1 MSRDVQLAFTCSHVI
16 GEERVSLGT
25 DRRTL
30 YPAKPISGPTLVQ
43 VRVNDD
49 AIVSPFTGLVTPA
62 TMRSYRREPY
72 KITTATRT
80 LVLTTGAG
88 AATVNFSSGYL
99 SAAQVSATL
108 TAAVR
113 GLVVVSSPNGYI
125 TLTDTATPGPTSR
138 IQLTGSALEPLGF
151 DQQSGD
157 RGKTVI
163 PPWRLYSRTA
173 VNPEDAVDSLGY
185 YIGFDSVVK
194 QEAFFTVTY
203 PVAPYLCLRCRAT
216 EVENDY
222 RFDPQGEALVVQDEN
237 LLYQMCLKMIL
248 TELGSNIYHT
258 WYGSD
263 LVSRIGSKVLGGTA
277 IGIRQSV
284 SQALTNLQNLQN
296 AQSKYQ
302 RVTAKER
309 LFSVDNIAVAPS
321 PNDPTTFLI
330 EVDVRNY
337 SSEPVTISI
346 VYSAPG
352 TFALP
357 GTNRLS
363 LGNY

>member
-1 MSRDVQLAFTCSHVI
+1 MSRDICLAYPCPHII
-16 GEERVSLGT
+16 GEERVTLGD

-30 YPAKPISGPTLVQ
+30 YTSKPIAGPTLVV
-43 VRVNDD
+43 VRANDGTP
-49 AIVSPFTGLVTPA
+49 VSPYTGLVTPA
-62 TMRSYRREPY
+62 SVKSYRREPY
-72 KITTATRT
+72 KVTVATRT
-80 LVLTTGAG
+80 LVVTTGVG
-88 AATVNFSSGYL
+88 TAAVNFSPGYL
-99 SAAQVSATL
+99 SAAQVSAAITS
-108 TAAVR
+108 AVK
-113 GLVVVSSPNGYI
+113 GLVTVTSPNGYLVI
-125 TLTDTATPGPTSR
+125 TDTADPGPTSKV
-138 IQLTGSALEPLGF
+138 QLSGSALEALGF

-163 PPWRLYSRTA
+163 PPWRLYSRSV

-185 YIGFDSVVK
+185 YIGFNAPVK
-194 QEAFFTVTY
+194 QGVYFTVSY
-203 PVAPYLCLRCRAT
+203 PVAPNLCLRCLTT
-216 EVENDY
+216 EVENDF
-222 RFDPQGEALVVQDEN
+222 RFDAQGEALVVEDEN

-248 TELGSNIYHT
+248 TELGSNIYQP
-258 WYGSD
+258 WYGSN
-263 LVSRIGSKVLGGTA
+263 LAASIGSKVLGGTA
-277 IGIRQSV
+277 IGLKQSV
-284 SQALTNLQNLQN
+284 NQALTTLQNLQN

-309 LFSVDNIAVAPS
+309 LFSVDNIAVAQSPS
-321 PNDPTTFLI
+321 DPTTFLI

-346 VYSAPG
+346 VYTAPG